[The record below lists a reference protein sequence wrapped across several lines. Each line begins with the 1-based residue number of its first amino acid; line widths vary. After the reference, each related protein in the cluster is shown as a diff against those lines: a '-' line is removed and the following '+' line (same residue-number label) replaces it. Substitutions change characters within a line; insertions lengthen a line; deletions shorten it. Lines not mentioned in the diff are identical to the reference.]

1 MQSEA
6 GSSSPYDWAQVLTG
20 AMWDILSGMFAYY
33 RQRPKKNGDLPTS
46 KEAILWAANR
56 FRRVAFQPLDYL
68 PPVDV
73 QFSDYAR
80 AVLQADEVVDPVD
93 EDGFRDIIRAAFDG
107 RGISHDV
114 DKDEGEPQRIYFYT
128 YDIERIARSRTD
140 AYHFLNENRRQL
152 CIPAQQD
159 ISVVDLYQT
168 DKTIVGRGK
177 LHREI
182 VLQYAWREDVQLK
195 GSQFGAAQG
204 ELVSLL
210 CGGTLVF
217 DDRGNV
223 RSWLRKPG
231 ASMQRVSGGKRRSYC
246 QKEQEKGR
254 AREKQL
260 LTYLAGR
267 FGSGYVGL
275 SEGGRPDEIVA
286 RPPVVAERGGDGR
299 LRLEVTPH
307 LRHWTGV

>member
-1 MQSEA
+1 
-6 GSSSPYDWAQVLTG
+6 
-20 AMWDILSGMFAYY
+20 MWDILSRMFARY
-33 RQRPKKNGDLPTS
+33 RKRPKSNGDLPTS

-93 EDGFRDIIRAAFDG
+93 EDGFRELIKAAFDK
-107 RGISHDV
+107 RGIDY
-114 DKDEGEPQRIYFYT
+114 DLGEGEPQRIYFYT
-128 YDIERIARSRTD
+128 YDIDRIARSRTD

-168 DKTIVGRGK
+168 DKTIMGVGK

-182 VLQYAWREDVQLK
+182 VLQYVWQEDVELK
-195 GSQFGAAQG
+195 GAQYGAMEG
-204 ELVSLL
+204 ELVPLL

-217 DDRGNV
+217 DDRGNA
-223 RSWLRKPG
+223 RSWLHKPG
-231 ASMQRVSGGKRRSYC
+231 ASAQRVSGGRRRSYC
-246 QKEQEKGR
+246 QQEQDKGK

-260 LTYLAGR
+260 LAYLAGR
-267 FGSGYVGL
+267 IGGGYLGL
-275 SEGGRPDEIVA
+275 YEAGRPDEIEA
-286 RPPVVAERGGDGR
+286 RPPVVAERGSDGR

-307 LRHWTGV
+307 LRHWTGE